1 MKLRNLMTR
10 DVVTVGPGASLKEA
24 ARRMIEAGVSGLPVT
39 EEGDRLVGIVTEAD
53 FVATEANRRRSKRA
67 GLLRFLFREDE
78 MPSEERLVADVM
90 STNLITLGPDAD
102 HAEAARLMEREN
114 VKRIPVVEAGALVGL
129 VSRGDILKVFARP
142 DHEIIE
148 EIRDHVMG
156 DILWIDSRRV
166 SLKCSDGNLE
176 LRGLL
181 ETKSDADLLVRLSS
195 RVDGVI
201 SVANHLD
208 WEIDNTKLEMVGMPA
223 GMPPV
228 ARNI

>member
-1 MKLRNLMTR
+1 
-10 DVVTVGPGASLKEA
+10 
-24 ARRMIEAGVSGLPVT
+24 
-39 EEGDRLVGIVTEAD
+39 
-53 FVATEANRRRSKRA
+53 
-67 GLLRFLFREDE
+67 
-78 MPSEERLVADVM
+78 M

-142 DHEIIE
+142 DHEIIA

-208 WEIDNTKLEMVGMPA
+208 WEIDNTKLEMVGMPV